1 MQFTEL
7 FLWYVWMQ
15 AYGIGGSLIARA
27 WLRHLPD
34 RGYGVG
40 KAAGLIFGA
49 FVYWITITLGW
60 ASNSTGT
67 ALLGLALVWA
77 VAIAVNGRQWAE
89 ANRPSSIMGRL
100 TAGIRRLP
108 AVVVATEAL
117 LLVTFVGWAYV
128 RAYTPEIADSGG
140 EKFMESMMINAIV
153 RAPSFPPNDAWLTG
167 LPISYYYF
175 GYIVFAMLI
184 KVSGVAPSI
193 AFNLGGA
200 MIFALTFV
208 GAFSAGFNVWAA
220 RKAPSAEAE
229 VPRRESRVPSP
240 GAEVPSR
247 ESRVPSPELTATGA
261 SLGTGH
267 SAIGTRNSGLGRLAA
282 GLLTALMLTLMGNM
296 GGLMGALKC
305 ANSLP
310 ASTWEWLDVRNLATK
325 QPACVEGA
333 PAGWFDWWWDW
344 SRVVKDYSVTGGVQE
359 IITEAPVF
367 SFVLGDNHPHT
378 LVLPMVMLAIAL
390 ALAQFLYR
398 GYAHEDYTLTAT
410 SFVLNAI
417 ALGAIGFTNT
427 IDFPIYAALFLI
439 ARVLA
444 RYLRRESLVLPAI
457 SGVATVAL
465 AYLIYLP
472 FHVTLKSQVQGIVPN
487 LFNGTRFA
495 HFFLMFAPLA
505 LAAIGLLIAA
515 ARDSRLNARALGVN
529 ALKLA
534 AVVIAGSLLGV
545 AFFGLLSSEARALMQ
560 ELQTTGSALGATRDQ
575 INARVLQRLSEPWT
589 VLFLTA
595 LIAAGAALI
604 LSRQQPAT
612 DGPTP
617 GHYVAPS
624 TDAFALT
631 LLLLGALLVLSIEF
645 VVLRDFFG
653 TRMNSVFKFWY
664 QAWTLWAVMGAY
676 AVMRLFTTP
685 GVLGKMGGAVVA
697 LFIAAGLLWPGM
709 SIPAKWAFSQ
719 GYNST
724 LPTLDSA
731 ATLKGGRAGDAAAID
746 WLNKTVSGTP
756 VILEA
761 PFDGSYNYRGRI
773 SAFTGLPAVL
783 GWAGHEAQWRGSYD
797 EQGRRKADID
807 QIYSTIDPN
816 AARELMKQYKIE
828 YVIVGAPER
837 EPDNHDKSYP
847 PEGLDKFAQMCA
859 TAFVSGDTTIYR
871 CNP

>member
-7 FLWYVWMQ
+7 FLWYTWMQ

-49 FVYWITITLGW
+49 FVYWITVTLGW
-60 ASNSTGT
+60 ASNSVGA
-67 ALLGLALVWA
+67 ALLGLAAVWA
-77 VAIAVNGRQWAE
+77 LAIAVNGGQRTKGSL
-89 ANRPSSIMGRL
+89 PSSFAAL
-100 TAGIRRLP
+100 VNAGIRRLP
-108 AVVVATEAL
+108 TVIIVTEVL
-117 LLVTFVGWAYV
+117 LLAAFVGWATV
-128 RAYTPEIADSGG
+128 RAYTPEITDSGG

-175 GYIVFAMLI
+175 GYIIFAMLI

-200 MIFALTFV
+200 MVFALTFA
-208 GAFSAGFNVWAA
+208 GAFSVGFNLWAA
-220 RKAPSAEAE
+220 RKVLSAGGE
-229 VPRRESRVPSP
+229 VLRSGSRVPSSE
-240 GAEVPSR
+240 AAA
-247 ESRVPSPELTATGA
+247 TAAT
-261 SLGTGH
+261 SDTQH
-267 SAIGTRNSGLGRLAA
+267 SALSTQHSSPSTLLA

-296 GGLMGALKC
+296 GGLMGAMKC

-310 ASTWEWLDVRNLATK
+310 ASAWQWLDVRDTAAK
-325 QPACVEGA
+325 QPACAEGA
-333 PAGWFDWWWDW
+333 PIGWFEWWWDW

-359 IITEAPVF
+359 IITEAPIF

-378 LVLPMVMLAIAL
+378 LVLPMVMLAVAL

-398 GYAHEDYTLTAT
+398 GYANEDYTLTAT
-410 SFVLNAI
+410 SLGLNAI

-444 RYLRRESLVLPAI
+444 RFLRREPLLLPAVTGI
-457 SGVATVAL
+457 VTVAL

-495 HFFLMFAPLA
+495 HFFLMFAPMA
-505 LAAIGLLIAA
+505 LAAIGLLIASA
-515 ARDSRLNARALGVN
+515 KDSRLSARALGIKV
-529 ALKLA
+529 LKFA
-534 AVVIAGSLLGV
+534 AVVVAGSLFAL

-560 ELQTTGSALGATRDQ
+560 ELQTTGSALGATREQ
-575 INARVLQRLSEPWT
+575 ITARIFERLGAPWT
-589 VLFLTA
+589 VLFLA
-595 LIAAGAALI
+595 GVIAAGAALLFYRRGDTQAI
-604 LSRQQPAT
+604 SA
-612 DGPTP
+612 
-617 GHYVAPS
+617 
-624 TDAFALT
+624 DAFALT

-645 VVLRDFFG
+645 VYLRDFFG

-676 AVMRLFTTP
+676 ALMRLFTSP
-685 GVLGKMGGAVVA
+685 GVPGKIGGAIVA
-697 LFIAAGLLWPGM
+697 MFVAAGLLWPVM

-719 GYNST
+719 GYNSN

-746 WLNKTVSGTP
+746 WLNKNVSGTP
-756 VILEA
+756 IVLEA

-773 SAFTGLPAVL
+773 STFTGLPTVL
-783 GWAGHEAQWRGSYD
+783 GWAGHEGQWRGDYD

-807 QIYSTIDPN
+807 QIYSTLDSN
-816 AARELMKQYKIE
+816 AARELMRQYKVE

-837 EPDNHDKSYP
+837 EPDNRGSAYP
-847 PEGLDKFAQMCA
+847 PEGLDKFALMCA
-859 TAFVSGDTTIYR
+859 TAYVSGDTAVYR